1 MTHSRRSVLWRGAGL
16 AVAGTAASLAG
27 CSGAADGG
35 SEAFDSGYAAF
46 FALNDW
52 ANEVA
57 GENAEFEDPVDVG
70 QLGHGWTPDG
80 TLATDVAGTDAFVY
94 LDDPEF
100 SWAQDLAET
109 LEDDYDSV
117 AVIDGLAGLEDD
129 LLDWDHTHEEEEGHD
144 EDSHDEDSHDE
155 ENHDEDSHD
164 EENHDEDSHDEE
176 NHDEDS
182 HDEENHDEDSHD
194 EDSHDEENHEEDS
207 HDEESGDEHDHG
219 EDRQHDPHVW
229 VDPVLAADIVE
240 TIATELG
247 GADPDNADAY
257 AANADAYVE
266 ELDAVDAAFESIAE
280 EAARDVAVL
289 AGHNS
294 FQYLEA
300 RYGFR
305 LHSPVGVSP
314 QNEPTQSEIADT
326 IDLVDAEGID
336 VVLYD
341 RFQSPRLAESIVE
354 NSDATEAVPV
364 TPAGGTTAEWNDAGY
379 GYLEQMTEI
388 NLPAFERAFG
398 AQ

>member
-1 MTHSRRSVLWRGAGL
+1 MTHSRRSVLRRGAGL

-35 SEAFDSGYAAF
+35 SGGFDSGYAAF
-46 FALNDW
+46 FTLNEW

-57 GENAEFEDPVDVG
+57 GESASFEDPVDVG

-80 TLATDVAGTDAFVY
+80 TLAADVAATDAFVY
-94 LDDPEF
+94 LDSPEF
-100 SWAQDLAET
+100 SWAQDLAAT
-109 LEDDYDSV
+109 LESDYDSV
-117 AVIDGLAGLEDD
+117 AVVDVLSGLEDD
-129 LLDWDHTHEEEEGHD
+129 LLEWDHSHGGEEGTDDEENHD
-144 EDSHDEDSHDE
+144 GESHDE
-155 ENHDEDSHD
+155 ENHDG
-164 EENHDEDSHDEE
+164 ENHDD
-176 NHDEDS
+176 
-182 HDEENHDEDSHD
+182 
-194 EDSHDEENHEEDS
+194 
-207 HDEESGDEHDHG
+207 GG
-219 EDRQHDPHVW
+219 ETRHDPHVW
-229 VDPVLAADIVE
+229 VDPVLAAEMVE
-240 TIATELG
+240 TIATGLG
-247 GADPDNADAY
+247 EADPDNADAY
-257 AANADAYVE
+257 AANADAYAG

-280 EAARDVAVL
+280 SAARDVAVL

-354 NSDATEAVPV
+354 NSGATEAVPV
-364 TPAGGTTAEWNDAGY
+364 TPAGGTTREWNDAGY

-388 NLPAFERAFG
+388 NVPAFERAFG

>member
-1 MTHSRRSVLWRGAGL
+1 MTHSRRSVLRRGAGL
-16 AVAGTAASLAG
+16 AVAGAAASLAG
-27 CSGAADGG
+27 CSGGGTGG
-35 SEAFDSGYAAF
+35 SEGFDSGYAAF
-46 FALNDW
+46 FTLNDW

-57 GENAEFEDPVDVG
+57 GENATFEDPVDVG

-80 TLATDVAGTDAFVY
+80 TLARDVAATDAFVY
-94 LDDPEF
+94 LDSPEF

-109 LEDDYDSV
+109 LETDYDSV
-117 AVIDGLAGLEDD
+117 AVIDGLDGLEGD
-129 LLDWDHTHEEEEGHD
+129 LLDWDHTHGGEEADHD
-144 EDSHDEDSHDE
+144 EGGEDHEGDDHDGEGE
-155 ENHDEDSHD
+155 
-164 EENHDEDSHDEE
+164 
-176 NHDEDS
+176 
-182 HDEENHDEDSHD
+182 
-194 EDSHDEENHEEDS
+194 
-207 HDEESGDEHDHG
+207 EHDG
-219 EDRQHDPHVW
+219 DRQYDPHVW
-229 VDPVLAADIVE
+229 VDPVLAADVVE
-240 TIATELG
+240 TIAAGLRE
-247 GADPDNADAY
+247 ADPDNADAY
-257 AANADAYVE
+257 AANAE
-266 ELDAVDAAFESIAE
+266 EYAEKLDAVDSAFRSIAD

-326 IDLVDAEGID
+326 IDLVDSEGID

-364 TPAGGTTAEWNDAGY
+364 TPAGGTTREWNDAGY

-388 NLPAFERAFG
+388 NVPAFERAFG

>member
-1 MTHSRRSVLWRGAGL
+1 MTHSRRSLLRRGAGL

-27 CSGAADGG
+27 CAGAADGG
-35 SEAFDSGYAAF
+35 SEGFDSGYAAF
-46 FALNDW
+46 FTLNDW

-57 GENAEFEDPVDVG
+57 DDLASFEDPVDVG

-80 TLATDVAGTDAFVY
+80 TLAADVAATDAFVY
-94 LDDPEF
+94 LDSPEF

-109 LEDDYDSV
+109 LESDYDTV
-117 AVIDGLAGLEDD
+117 AVIDALDGLEDE
-129 LLDWDHTHEEEEGHD
+129 LLDWDHTHGGESGTHD
-144 EDSHDEDSHDE
+144 GGDGSHDGEG
-155 ENHDEDSHD
+155 ENHD
-164 EENHDEDSHDEE
+164 
-176 NHDEDS
+176 
-182 HDEENHDEDSHD
+182 
-194 EDSHDEENHEEDS
+194 
-207 HDEESGDEHDHG
+207 GRG
-219 EDRQHDPHVW
+219 ETRYDPHVW
-229 VDPVLAADIVE
+229 VDPVLAGEMVD
-240 TIATELG
+240 TISTGLG
-247 GADPDNADAY
+247 EADPDNADAY
-257 AANADAYVE
+257 AANAEAYAE
-266 ELDAVDAAFESIAE
+266 ELGAVDDAFESIAD

-305 LHSPVGVSP
+305 LRSPVGVSP

-326 IDLVDAEGID
+326 IELVDSEGID

-364 TPAGGTTAEWNDAGY
+364 TPAGGTTREWNDAGY
-379 GYLEQMTEI
+379 GYLDQMTEV
-388 NLPAFERAFG
+388 NVPAFERAFG